1 MMEGVFAL
9 LKTGGLVMYPLLLL
23 SVVSWAVAIER
34 LINLR
39 SSNFLSK
46 NLKEAKNLLRNG
58 DLDGAIKLLS
68 LDTSLGSK
76 ALLRVLED
84 FKGGKV
90 PKNGLTEALRTEIDL
105 LVPKVEKNLA
115 LLSTIASLSPL
126 IGLFGTIT
134 GLIKVF
140 NAFSINQSETALNL
154 LASGIGEALVAAAT
168 GLAVAIPALFFYW
181 VFRIWGSNLLN
192 RLEEELLEFVR
203 LLP

>member
-1 MMEGVFAL
+1 MEGVFAL
-9 LKTGGLVMYPLLLL
+9 LKTGGLVMYPLLFL
-23 SVVSWAVAIER
+23 SVVSWAIAIER

-46 NLKEAKNLLRNG
+46 NLREAKSLLRNG

-76 ALLRVLED
+76 AILRVLED
-84 FKGGKV
+84 FKSGKV

-134 GLIKVF
+134 GLIRVF

-154 LASGIGEALVAAAT
+154 LASGIGEALVSAAT

>member
-1 MMEGVFAL
+1 MEGVFAL
-9 LKTGGLVMYPLLLL
+9 LKTGGLAMYPLLLL
-23 SVVSWAVAIER
+23 SVISWAVAIER

-39 SSNFLSK
+39 ASNFLSK
-46 NLKEAKNLLRNG
+46 NLKEAKSLLRNG
-58 DLDGAIKLLS
+58 DLEGAIKLLS

-76 ALLRVLED
+76 AILKVLED
-84 FKGGKV
+84 FKSGKV

-168 GLAVAIPALFFYW
+168 GLAVAIPSLFFYW

>member
-1 MMEGVFAL
+1 MEGVFAL
-9 LKTGGLVMYPLLLL
+9 LKTGGLAMYPLLLL
-23 SVVSWAVAIER
+23 SVISWAVAIER

-39 SSNFLSK
+39 ASNFLSK
-46 NLKEAKNLLRNG
+46 NLKEAKSLLRNG
-58 DLDGAIKLLS
+58 DLEGAIKLLS

-76 ALLRVLED
+76 AILKVLED
-84 FKGGKV
+84 FKSGKV

-168 GLAVAIPALFFYW
+168 GLAVAIPSLFFYW
-181 VFRIWGSNLLN
+181 VFRIWGSSLLN

>member
-1 MMEGVFAL
+1 MMEEVFAL
-9 LKTGGLVMYPLLLL
+9 LKTGGLTVYPLLFL
-23 SVVSWAVAIER
+23 SVISWAVAIER

-46 NLKEAKNLLRNG
+46 NLKEAKSLLRNG

-68 LDTSLGSK
+68 LDTSIGSK
-76 ALLRVLED
+76 AILRVLED
-84 FKGGKV
+84 FKSGKV
-90 PKNGLTEALRTEIDL
+90 PKNGLIEALRTEIDL

-134 GLIKVF
+134 GLIRVF

-154 LASGIGEALVAAAT
+154 LASGISEALVSAAM

-181 VFRIWGSNLLN
+181 VFKIWGSNLLN

>member
-23 SVVSWAVAIER
+23 SVISWAVAIER

-58 DLDGAIKLLS
+58 DLEGAIKLLS

-76 ALLRVLED
+76 AILRVLED
-84 FKGGKV
+84 FKSGKV

-154 LASGIGEALVAAAT
+154 LAAGIGEALVAAAT

-181 VFRIWGSNLLN
+181 VLRIWGSNLLN

>member
-1 MMEGVFAL
+1 MEGIFAL
-9 LKTGGLVMYPLLLL
+9 LKMGGLAMYPLLFL

-46 NLKEAKNLLRNG
+46 NLKKAKGLLRSG

-76 ALLRVLED
+76 AILRILD
-84 FKGGKV
+84 DYKSGKV
-90 PKNGLTEALRTEIDL
+90 PKNRLTEALRTEIDL

-140 NAFSINQSETALNL
+140 NAFSVNQSETALNL

-181 VFRIWGSNLLN
+181 VFRIRGNSLLN

>member
-9 LKTGGLVMYPLLLL
+9 LKTGGLAMYPLLLL
-23 SVVSWAVAIER
+23 SVISWAIAIER

-46 NLKEAKNLLRNG
+46 SLRDAKSLLRKG
-58 DLDGAIKLLS
+58 DLDGAVKLLS

-84 FKGGKV
+84 FKSGKV
-90 PKNGLTEALRTEIDL
+90 PKSGLTEALRTEIDL
-105 LVPKVEKNLA
+105 LAPKVEKNLA

-168 GLAVAIPALFFYW
+168 GLAVAIPSLFFYW
-181 VFRIWGSNLLN
+181 VFRIWGSSLLN

>member
-9 LKTGGLVMYPLLLL
+9 LKTGGLAIYPLLFL
-23 SVVSWAVAIER
+23 SVISWAIAIER

-46 NLKEAKNLLRNG
+46 NLKEAKSLLRSG
-58 DLDGAIKLLS
+58 DLEGAIKLLS

-76 ALLRVLED
+76 AILKVLED
-84 FKGGKV
+84 FKSGKF

-154 LASGIGEALVAAAT
+154 LALGIGEALVAAAT

-181 VFRIWGSNLLN
+181 VFRIWGNNLLN

>member
-1 MMEGVFAL
+1 MEGVFAL
-9 LKTGGLVMYPLLLL
+9 LKTGGLAIYPLLLL
-23 SVVSWAVAIER
+23 SVISWAVAIER

-46 NLKEAKNLLRNG
+46 DLKEAKSLLRNG

-76 ALLRVLED
+76 AILRVLED
-84 FKGGKV
+84 FKSGKV

-154 LASGIGEALVAAAT
+154 LAAGIGEALVAAAT

-181 VFRIWGSNLLN
+181 VLRIWGSNLLN

>member
-23 SVVSWAVAIER
+23 SVISWAVAIER

-76 ALLRVLED
+76 AILRVLED
-84 FKGGKV
+84 FKSGKV

>member
-9 LKTGGLVMYPLLLL
+9 LKTGGLAIYPLLLL
-23 SVVSWAVAIER
+23 SVISWAVAIER

-76 ALLRVLED
+76 AILRVLED
-84 FKGGKV
+84 FKSGKV

>member
-1 MMEGVFAL
+1 MMEGIFTL
-9 LKTGGLVMYPLLLL
+9 LKTGGLAMYPLLFL
-23 SVVSWAVAIER
+23 SVISWAIAIER

-46 NLKEAKNLLRNG
+46 NLKDAKSLLRNG
-58 DLDGAIKLLS
+58 DLEGAVKLLS

-76 ALLRVLED
+76 AVLKVLED

-105 LVPKVEKNLA
+105 LVSKVEKNLA

>member
-9 LKTGGLVMYPLLLL
+9 LKTGGLAMYPLLLL

-46 NLKEAKNLLRNG
+46 NLKDAKSLLRNG
-58 DLDGAIKLLS
+58 DLEGAIKLLS

-84 FKGGKV
+84 FKSGKV
-90 PKNGLTEALRTEIDL
+90 SKNGLTEALRTEIDL

>member
-1 MMEGVFAL
+1 MEGIFTL
-9 LKTGGLVMYPLLLL
+9 LKTGGLAMYPLLFL
-23 SVVSWAVAIER
+23 SVISWAVALER

-46 NLKEAKNLLRNG
+46 NLKDAKSLLRNG
-58 DLDGAIKLLS
+58 DLEGAVKLLS

-76 ALLRVLED
+76 AVLKVLED

-90 PKNGLTEALRTEIDL
+90 PKNELTEALRTEIDL

-181 VFRIWGSNLLN
+181 VFRIWGSSLLN
-192 RLEEELLEFVR
+192 HLEEELLEFVR

>member
-1 MMEGVFAL
+1 MMEGIFAL
-9 LKTGGLVMYPLLLL
+9 LKMGGLAMYPLLFL

-46 NLKEAKNLLRNG
+46 NLKKAKGLLRSG

-76 ALLRVLED
+76 AILRILD
-84 FKGGKV
+84 DYKSGKV
-90 PKNGLTEALRTEIDL
+90 PKNRLTEALRTEIDL

-140 NAFSINQSETALNL
+140 NAFSVNQSETALNL

-181 VFRIWGSNLLN
+181 VFRIRGNSLLN

>member
-1 MMEGVFAL
+1 MEKVFSL
-9 LKTGGLVMYPLLLL
+9 LSAGGLAMYPLLFL
-23 SVVSWAVAIER
+23 SVVSWTVALER
-34 LINLR
+34 LVSLW
-39 SSNFLSK
+39 SSRYLSR
-46 NLKEAKNLLRNG
+46 NLKETVTLLKNG
-58 DLDGAIKLLS
+58 DLEGAVRLLS

-84 FKGGKV
+84 YRSGKV
-90 PKNGLTEALRTEIDL
+90 SKGELTEALRTEIDL

-140 NAFSINQSETALNL
+140 NAFSMEQSETALNL

-168 GLAVAIPALFFYW
+168 GLAVAIPSLFFYW
-181 VFRIWGSNLLN
+181 VFRIWGGNIIN
-192 RLEEELLEFVR
+192 RLEEELLELVR

>member
-1 MMEGVFAL
+1 MEGVFAL
-9 LKTGGLVMYPLLLL
+9 LKTGGLAMYPLLLL
-23 SVVSWAVAIER
+23 SVISWAVAIER

-46 NLKEAKNLLRNG
+46 NLKEAKSLLRSG
-58 DLDGAIKLLS
+58 DLEGAIKLLS

-76 ALLRVLED
+76 AILKVLED

-90 PKNGLTEALRTEIDL
+90 PKSGLTEALRTEIDL

>member
-1 MMEGVFAL
+1 MEGVFAL

>member
-9 LKTGGLVMYPLLLL
+9 LKAGGLAMYPLLFL
-23 SVVSWAVAIER
+23 SVISWAVAIER

-46 NLKEAKNLLRNG
+46 NLKDAKSLLRNG
-58 DLDGAIKLLS
+58 DLEGAIKLLS

-84 FKGGKV
+84 FKSGKV
-90 PKNGLTEALRTEIDL
+90 SKNGLTEALRTEIDL

-140 NAFSINQSETALNL
+140 KAFSINQSETALNL

>member
-1 MMEGVFAL
+1 MEGIFTL
-9 LKTGGLVMYPLLLL
+9 LKTGGLAMYPLLFL
-23 SVVSWAVAIER
+23 SVISWAVALER

-46 NLKEAKNLLRNG
+46 NLKDAKSLLRNG
-58 DLDGAIKLLS
+58 DLEGAVKLLS

-76 ALLRVLED
+76 AVLKVLED

-90 PKNGLTEALRTEIDL
+90 PKNELTEALRTEIDL
-105 LVPKVEKNLA
+105 LVSKVEKNLA

-181 VFRIWGSNLLN
+181 VFRIWGSSLLN
-192 RLEEELLEFVR
+192 HLEEELLEFVR

>member
-1 MMEGVFAL
+1 MEGIFAL

-23 SVVSWAVAIER
+23 SVISWAVAIER

-46 NLKEAKNLLRNG
+46 NLKEAKSLLRNG

-84 FKGGKV
+84 FKSGKV

>member
-1 MMEGVFAL
+1 MEGVFAL
-9 LKTGGLVMYPLLLL
+9 LKTGGLAMYPLLLL
-23 SVVSWAVAIER
+23 SVISWAIAIER

-46 NLKEAKNLLRNG
+46 SLRDAKSLLRKG
-58 DLDGAIKLLS
+58 DLDGAVKLLS

-84 FKGGKV
+84 FKSGKV
-90 PKNGLTEALRTEIDL
+90 PKSGLTEALRTEIDL
-105 LVPKVEKNLA
+105 LAPKVEKNLA

-168 GLAVAIPALFFYW
+168 GLAVAIPSLFFYW
-181 VFRIWGSNLLN
+181 VFRIWGSSLLN

>member
-1 MMEGVFAL
+1 MEGVFTL
-9 LKTGGLVMYPLLLL
+9 LKTGGLAMYPLLFL
-23 SVVSWAVAIER
+23 SVVSWAIAIER

-46 NLKEAKNLLRNG
+46 SLKDAKSLLRSG

-84 FKGGKV
+84 FKSGRV
-90 PKNGLTEALRTEIDL
+90 PKSGLTEALRTEIDL

>member
-1 MMEGVFAL
+1 MEGVFAL
-9 LKTGGLVMYPLLLL
+9 LKTGGLAIYPLLLL
-23 SVVSWAVAIER
+23 SVISWAVALER

-76 ALLRVLED
+76 AILRVLED
-84 FKGGKV
+84 FKSGKV

-140 NAFSINQSETALNL
+140 NAFSINQSETALNI

-181 VFRIWGSNLLN
+181 VLRIWGSNLLN

>member
-1 MMEGVFAL
+1 MEGIFTL
-9 LKTGGLVMYPLLLL
+9 LKTGGLAMYPLLFL
-23 SVVSWAVAIER
+23 SVISWAVALER

-46 NLKEAKNLLRNG
+46 NLKEAKSLLRNG
-58 DLDGAIKLLS
+58 DLEGAVKLLS

-76 ALLRVLED
+76 AVLKVLED

-168 GLAVAIPALFFYW
+168 GLAVAIPSLFFYW
-181 VFRIWGSNLLN
+181 VFRIWGSSLLN

>member
-9 LKTGGLVMYPLLLL
+9 LKTGGLAIYPLLLL
-23 SVVSWAVAIER
+23 SVISWAVAIER

-76 ALLRVLED
+76 AVLRVLED
-84 FKGGKV
+84 FKSGKV

>member
-1 MMEGVFAL
+1 MEGVFAL

-23 SVVSWAVAIER
+23 SVISWAVAIER

-46 NLKEAKNLLRNG
+46 NLKEAKSLLRNG

-76 ALLRVLED
+76 AILRVLED
-84 FKGGKV
+84 FKSGKV

-140 NAFSINQSETALNL
+140 NAFSISQSETALNL

>member
-1 MMEGVFAL
+1 
-9 LKTGGLVMYPLLLL
+9 
-23 SVVSWAVAIER
+23 VVSWAVAIER

-39 SSNFLSK
+39 YSNFLSK
-46 NLKEAKNLLRNG
+46 NLKEAKSLLRNG

-84 FKGGKV
+84 FKSGKV

-181 VFRIWGSNLLN
+181 VFRVWGSSILN

>member
-1 MMEGVFAL
+1 MEGVFAL
-9 LKTGGLVMYPLLLL
+9 LKTGGLAMYPLLFL
-23 SVVSWAVAIER
+23 SVISWAVAVER

-39 SSNFLSK
+39 SSNFLSR
-46 NLKEAKNLLRNG
+46 NLKDAKSLLRNG
-58 DLDGAIKLLS
+58 DLEGAVKLLS

-76 ALLRVLED
+76 AILRVLED

-90 PKNGLTEALRTEIDL
+90 PKNGLTETLRTEIDL

-181 VFRIWGSNLLN
+181 IFRIWGSSLLN

>member
-9 LKTGGLVMYPLLLL
+9 LKTGGLAIYPLLLL
-23 SVVSWAVAIER
+23 SVISWAVALER

-76 ALLRVLED
+76 AILRVLED
-84 FKGGKV
+84 FKSGKV

-140 NAFSINQSETALNL
+140 NAFSINQSETALNI

-181 VFRIWGSNLLN
+181 VLRIWGSNLLN